1 MKDIAI
7 YGAGGFG
14 REVACLINSIN
25 RIEPTW
31 NLIGF
36 FDDGKEL
43 GTNNEYGKII
53 GGIRELNSYSKPL
66 SLVIS
71 IGNPKIIMS
80 ITNKIENRFVVF
92 PNIIAPNVLF
102 LDSDSLQIGI
112 GNIIT
117 FNCSISCNVKIGNFN
132 ALNIGVT
139 IGHDTIIDS
148 YNVFNPSVNI
158 SGEVCIGNNNFFGVS
173 SIVLQQKKIGQNTTI
188 GVSSVIIKNTKNDSV
203 YHGNPAC
210 KLNF

>member
-36 FDDGKEL
+36 FDDGKEI
-43 GTNNEYGKII
+43 GAKNEYGKII
-53 GGIRELNSYSKPL
+53 GGISELNSYSKPL

-80 ITNKIENRFVVF
+80 ITNKIENKFVVF
-92 PNIIAPNVLF
+92 PNIIAPNTLF
-102 LDSDSLQIGI
+102 FDSNSLEIGI

-117 FNCSISCNVKIGNFN
+117 FNCVVSCNINIGNFN
-132 ALNIGVT
+132 IFNTDVFLGHDVNIG
-139 IGHDTIIDS
+139 S
-148 YNVFNPSVNI
+148 NNVFNPSVRI
-158 SGEVCIGNNNFFGVS
+158 SGEVTVGDCNFFGVS
-173 SIVLQQKKIGQNTTI
+173 SIILQQKIIGNNTTI
-188 GVSSVIIKNTKNDSV
+188 GANSLIIKNTKDNSL
-203 YHGNPAC
+203 YHGNPATM
-210 KLNF
+210 LNF